1 MTFEKIYQTNY
12 QGLYRFAY
20 QLTRSDQESK
30 DLVQDV
36 FLRFHEQQKRVTNT
50 KSWLY
55 KVLYNSF
62 LTMKS
67 QADRHR
73 NIENQIRNIQSGII
87 DPHEEYDKSE
97 LRNIIFTAI
106 SSMPEKDSA
115 LLLLYYNGLKYSEIA
130 EILEIHPNSIG
141 KILARSVK
149 QFVEKLKREY
159 HEML

>member
-1 MTFEKIYQTNY
+1 MTFEEIYEANY

-20 QLTRSDQESK
+20 QLTQSDEESK
-30 DLVQDV
+30 DLVQNV
-36 FLRFHEQQKRVTNT
+36 FLKYYEQQKKITNT

-62 LTMKS
+62 LTLKS
-67 QADRHR
+67 QEDRHR
-73 NIENQIRNIQSGII
+73 NIENQIIKAQSRII
-87 DPHEEYDKSE
+87 EPLEEYDKSE
-97 LRNIIFTAI
+97 MKKIIFRII
-106 SSMPEKDSA
+106 SSLPEKDRA

-130 EILEIHPNSIG
+130 EILEINPNSIG

-149 QFVEKLKREY
+149 QFVEILKREY